1 MIYPTVQLLLPPQ
14 YVIQCLFSSLH
25 SQPRKD
31 FSPSSPCSFPLAS
44 SPAMEAFLEF
54 LPFLKNLAICLPF
67 IVVQLLSNVQ
77 LFATHGLQHA
87 GLPCPSLSPRVW
99 ANSCPLSQWCDLTIS
114 SFSAPLSFYLQ
125 SFPASGSFPI
135 SQIFVSGGQ
144 SIGNLASASVLPMS
158 IQGWFPLGLT
168 GYLLLSFYF
177 LPISNF
183 PYHKMESPHSG

>member
-87 GLPCPSLSPRVW
+87 GLPCPSLSPGVW
-99 ANSCPLSQWCDLTIS
+99 ANSCHWVGDAIQQFHLWCPSSPPALSLSQNQGLSQWVS
-114 SFSAPLSFYLQ
+114 SSHQVAK
-125 SFPASGSFPI
+125 
-135 SQIFVSGGQ
+135 
-144 SIGNLASASVLPMS
+144 VLE
-158 IQGWFPLGLT
+158 L
-168 GYLLLSFYF
+168 
-177 LPISNF
+177 
-183 PYHKMESPHSG
+183 